1 MMNGLGKR
9 VKTQKPD
16 LAGANEQLIA
26 PKKRLMEGP
35 NLELSLA
42 NLSTLFIN
50 VPADRIDIAIEDAQ
64 HSISEFLDVD
74 RSTLWQVCEE
84 EPGALL
90 LTHFYQPPGSPLP
103 PDRMNGKDFFP

>member
-26 PKKRLMEGP
+26 PKKMLMEGP

-50 VPADRIDIAIEDAQ
+50 VLADRIDSTIEDAQ
-64 HSISEFLDVD
+64 RSICEFLDID
-74 RSTLWQVCEE
+74 RSTLWQVCKE
-84 EPGALL
+84 EPGMLQ
-90 LTHFYQPPGSPLP
+90 LTHSYQPPESPP
-103 PDRMNGKDFFP
+103 PAERMNGKDFFP

>member
-9 VKTQKPD
+9 VKTQKPN

-35 NLELSLA
+35 NLELLLA

-50 VPADRIDIAIEDAQ
+50 IRA
-64 HSISEFLDVD
+64 
-74 RSTLWQVCEE
+74 
-84 EPGALL
+84 
-90 LTHFYQPPGSPLP
+90 
-103 PDRMNGKDFFP
+103 